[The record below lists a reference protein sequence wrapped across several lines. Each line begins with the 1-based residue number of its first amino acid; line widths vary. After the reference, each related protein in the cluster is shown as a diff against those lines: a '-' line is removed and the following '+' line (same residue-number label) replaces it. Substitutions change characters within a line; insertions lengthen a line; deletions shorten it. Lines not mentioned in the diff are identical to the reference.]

1 MGVGLGVNSDDKSDT
16 YLFVDDTT
24 RVQPWQ
30 RASPLIPCI
39 LNKRRGSWRRI
50 TIIGKYGGGEKRCKV
65 NMLQYFNLVNLVESF
80 RTYQDDNIYTVD
92 ALEWLFDHNIFP
104 PTERLL
110 IRIFPQWHNL
120 YLELGQVGT

>member
-1 MGVGLGVNSDDKSDT
+1 M
-16 YLFVDDTT
+16 DDTT

-80 RTYQDDNIYTVD
+80 RTDHNDNIYTVD
-92 ALEWLFDHNIFP
+92 ALEWLFDHNIFLL
-104 PTERLL
+104 TERLL
-110 IRIFPQWHNL
+110 ILWEIRWPKEEEKAI
-120 YLELGQVGT
+120 

>member
-1 MGVGLGVNSDDKSDT
+1 M
-16 YLFVDDTT
+16 DDTT

-80 RTYQDDNIYTVD
+80 RTDHNDNIYTVD
-92 ALEWLFDHNIFP
+92 ALEWLFDHNIFLL
-104 PTERLL
+104 TERLL
-110 IRIFPQWHNL
+110 IMWEIRWPKEEEKAI
-120 YLELGQVGT
+120 